1 MKIIAWPAF
10 QNRVYNPYNY
20 LLYSH
25 LEKAGVSVE
34 EFSPISLLFKRYDIF
49 HIHWPELVLVHPDPI
64 RSLIKTY
71 VFLSLIQWVK
81 FRGARV
87 VWTVHN
93 LQAHETSL
101 HPTLNK
107 ILWPNFLRLVDACIS
122 LSYAG
127 KAQIQEAF
135 PSLKNRPIFVVP
147 HGHYRDTYPN
157 QVSQSEARTQLGIP
171 IHAQVITSFGQVRP
185 YKNLPRLIEKFR
197 ELEGENL
204 VLVIAGRSRLA
215 KVEEDELKA
224 IADDPRIKLFLK
236 FIPDEDV
243 QLYLTA
249 ADLVVLPYLEILN
262 SGSALLALSFNRPIL
277 VPNRGAMSELQQQVG
292 SAWVSTYTGELT
304 ATILKETLDW
314 TYNESRSEQAPLED
328 LSWSTLSEK
337 TLTVYQAIR
346 QAELSQLKEAQ

>member
-25 LEKAGVSVE
+25 LAKAGVSVE
-34 EFSPISLLFKRYDIF
+34 EFSPISLLLKRYDVF

-64 RSLIKTY
+64 RSLIKTF
-71 VFLSLIQWVK
+71 VFLILIQWVK
-81 FRGARV
+81 IRGARV

-93 LQAHETSL
+93 LQAHEASL
-101 HPTLNK
+101 HPNLNK
-107 ILWPNFLRLVDACIS
+107 VLWPNFLRLVDACIS

-127 KAQIQEAF
+127 KTQIQQAF
-135 PSLKNRPIFVVP
+135 PSLKNCPIFVVP

-157 QVSQSEARTQLGIP
+157 QVSQSEARAKLGIP
-171 IHAQVITSFGQVRP
+171 IDAQVITSFGQVRP
-185 YKNLPRLIEKFR
+185 YKNIPRLIEKFH

-204 VLVIAGRSRLA
+204 VLVIAGRSRLS
-215 KVEEDELKA
+215 KSEEDELRA
-224 IADDPRIKLFLK
+224 IVEDPRIKLFLK

-243 QLYLTA
+243 QLYLQA

-292 SAWVSTYTGELT
+292 SAWVRTYTGELT
-304 ATILKETLDW
+304 STILKESLDW
-314 TYNESRSEQAPLED
+314 TYNEPRTEQAPLEE

-337 TLTVYQAIR
+337 TLAVYHSVC
-346 QAELSQLKEAQ
+346 QAESSQLKEAQ